1 MTQEEYEREQQ
12 EIEYLINAINAL
24 VDENNRLVYDINE
37 ALENI
42 GILQRNIVSLHKAVE
57 PRFRTTSLQ
66 VSTNSEHTQIV
77 SQAIRE
83 LSQQYF
89 TYKTL
94 STASKNVTQYTEEYY
109 TKFSYYNHL
118 RRITL
123 GYVIGLDSNF
133 VSAEN
138 MRKAV
143 EKAYLQNTDYW
154 LAYATMA
161 LMLWASDE
169 KEAAGRALEK
179 ALFMDP
185 QKSALYFMLIN
196 LRFSRVQTAQNWF
209 VNYMDRVNPSN
220 LGGEWQY
227 LLQAY
232 LAGAFGADEDFQ
244 AEVGRQFNRLLAQSE
259 AVTADFSK
267 RFIDRAYAHADAY
280 LHQTREHFPYLKGVC
295 TDYDLLRE
303 TLSEAEKNA
312 ALAGY
317 YDRLFNEKDDRGI
330 DVYQR
335 IENVLY
341 ALINDYDADER
352 RVVETIK
359 LNEYIMEAQG
369 DTAAARR
376 KFDEEFWRPENR
388 TFADLLSDWAFVE
401 DSNITP
407 LTVRHFAVSCMKK
420 WMYRGYEKYAQMY
433 RSKVKPAYS
442 FDVDGCQLTCSEDDF
457 AVGKDRIDQ
466 YYQKRRLK
474 TVLADKMV
482 KIYGMIGLAG
492 ILLLLIMGIQLAGGS
507 FSPVALTVGILLV
520 LLGVFMFWRQT
531 VSVLEE
537 LKERQRL
544 NIQRFQH
551 AIEELGQWRS
561 LFEAADAGH
570 TDLQAAL
577 SQFGSIAE

>member
-1 MTQEEYEREQQ
+1 MKK
-12 EIEYLINAINAL
+12 ILAAL
-24 VDENNRLVYDINE
+24 MCLTLCLTAFAACSKKSE
-37 ALENI
+37 A
-42 GILQRNIVSLHKAVE
+42 VKAVE
-57 PRFRTTSLQ
+57 ALIE
-66 VSTNSEHTQIV
+66 N
-77 SQAIRE
+77 
-83 LSQQYF
+83 
-89 TYKTL
+89 
-94 STASKNVTQYTEEYY
+94 
-109 TKFSYYNHL
+109 
-118 RRITL
+118 
-123 GYVIGLDSNF
+123 LDGSDEALNAAYDAYIKL
-133 VSAEN
+133 SAEEKDLVKN
-138 MRKAV
+138 ADALQEAKQKSDDLKNLGKDLSDAAETLRQQKLSGSVQYSETLTKAGELLEKYNALSDE
-143 EKAYLQNTDYW
+143 EKAKVD
-154 LAYATMA
+154 A
-161 LMLWASDE
+161 
-169 KEAAGRALEK
+169 
-179 ALFMDP
+179 
-185 QKSALYFMLIN
+185 
-196 LRFSRVQTAQNWF
+196 
-209 VNYMDRVNPSN
+209 
-220 LGGEWQY
+220 
-227 LLQAY
+227 
-232 LAGAFGADEDFQ
+232 
-244 AEVGRQFNRLLAQSE
+244 
-259 AVTADFSK
+259 
-267 RFIDRAYAHADAY
+267 ADAVAK
-280 LHQTREHFPYLKGVC
+280 LQEQLPAITETQT
-295 TDYDLLRE
+295 
-303 TLSEAEKNA
+303 EAEKNA

-359 LNEYIMEAQG
+359 LNEYFMEAQG

-420 WMYRGYEKYAQMY
+420 WMYRGYEKYAEMY

-492 ILLLLIMGIQLAGGS
+492 ILLLLIMGVQLAGGS

-544 NIQRFQH
+544 NIQRFQY